1 MKSNIKITIIVVLLI
16 LAFIFL
22 AFYNGWMVYEG
33 FVAMNPELYKL
44 PDDLDTPYD
53 IPKTNNKP
61 DLKKI
66 PLAKDTDYPMFP
78 YKPIQLYDEN
88 DNPLPLSASTQYKR
102 SMPANMYKLYST
114 QAAILPTG
122 DNVVPAPLNA
132 SKEVIYD
139 LVPNGYY
146 VVDYNDTST
155 SPATT
160 KKMIARVPSGFVSYD
175 KKNITPITTTAKY
188 SAESKQNDVITDIY
202 GTNASRYTLDNL
214 DVTYHDSPENIAK
227 TDVFADVSFGM
238 MKIMGPDG
246 TLIDYPFVGKTPLPT
261 YYQPGSFQ
269 LGAAT
274 YVPNYESSVYLSRLT
289 EDGIAGQLYNKEG
302 KVYESASSKA
312 GFCNTYDI
320 DKQGVEEKCG
330 ALDVNACASTSCCV
344 LLGGSKCVAGNA
356 SGPAMRA
363 NYSDPFI
370 RDKDFYYYSG
380 KCYGNCT

>member
-1 MKSNIKITIIVVLLI
+1 MKNNMKITIIVVLLI

-33 FVAMNPELYKL
+33 FVAMNPETYTL
-44 PDDLDTPYD
+44 PDDLDKEYD
-53 IPKTNNKP
+53 IPKTGDKP

-66 PLAKDTDYPMFP
+66 PLSDKPMFL
-78 YKPIQLYDEN
+78 YKPVQLYDAN
-88 DNPLPLSASTQYKR
+88 NKPLPLSSSTKYKR
-102 SMPANMYKLYST
+102 SIPSNMYRLNNT

-122 DNVVPAPLNA
+122 DNIVPAPLNA
-132 SKEVIYD
+132 DATTVKYEW
-139 LVPNGYY
+139 VPTGYY
-146 VVDYNDTST
+146 VVDYEDKGI
-155 SPATT
+155 T
-160 KKMIARVPSGFVSYD
+160 KKMIAKVPSGFVSND
-175 KKNITPITTTAKY
+175 KKEITPITAAASY
-188 SAESKQNDVITDIY
+188 SAASKSNDVITDIS
-202 GTNASRYTLDNL
+202 GSNVARYTLDNL

-227 TDVFADVSFGM
+227 KDMFADVSYGI
-238 MKIMGPDG
+238 MKVMGPDG

-289 EDGIAGQLYNKEG
+289 NEGTVGELYNKEG
-302 KVYESASSKA
+302 KVYESASQKA
-312 GFCNTYDI
+312 GFCNTYGFN
-320 DKQGVEEKCG
+320 KQGVEEKCN
-330 ALDVNACASTSCCV
+330 ALDVNTCASTSCCV
-344 LLGGSKCVAGNA
+344 LLGGSKCVAGDEN
-356 SGPAMRA
+356 GPVMRA